1 MANTVGKRRESSHS
15 QQRKHAFQEEGSAA
29 QIRATFGRGE
39 DLERDVQ
46 KWNRETGAKELPERV
61 APKTAQQKKDSKKRL
76 ATKTKKF
83 RQ

>member
-39 DLERDVQ
+39 DLEDLGSAASEG
-46 KWNRETGAKELPERV
+46 RERELSPGLPAPDAVVGGAVGGREMKGR
-61 APKTAQQKKDSKKRL
+61 R
-76 ATKTKKF
+76 
-83 RQ
+83 